1 MQNTNFHFPP
11 LFLTSKFS
19 YTCFQQTVL
28 TQDKIWTS
36 DYTILGFIRDKLSSP
51 TSLTEA
57 SSAVAPVPPQ
67 YVGGARR
74 SSCSRDTAD
83 VAQLSAAHASRV
95 RHA

>member
-1 MQNTNFHFPP
+1 MQGQVTMP
-11 LFLTSKFS
+11 
-19 YTCFQQTVL
+19 
-28 TQDKIWTS
+28 QDKIWTS

-51 TSLTEA
+51 TSLPEA

-67 YVGGARR
+67 YMGDARR